1 MSEDGE
7 TSYDWQW
14 DDDDMI
20 PGPYNRDEDDATDE
34 TPGDLDFDEVYDDH
48 PWQWTPRTMSFDPD
62 TSDSSMPELQR
73 PDGSVHVPLW
83 LCRNCHS
90 TQWRTH
96 GEGYVCLDCG
106 CPNFYD
112 ANLPHSHDTGL
123 GSWTYTPHAP
133 RGETRHDDPRPVG
146 HEARETA
153 ESEVPTDDPS
163 VDPSTLQPVTRPS
176 RRQRKARK
184 QAAGRDSDSHVP
196 QQPAHTPLR
205 APVLPGLS
213 PKVPRDDP
221 PPSREQA
228 AQTMPMTGESKAGKG
243 ADAGKS
249 KAGKD
254 VDAGKSKAGK
264 GKGDGTLEAGS
275 DHGSSKNAG
284 WRDEM
289 LKSMHGIHNK
299 SQQEKPW
306 DITKGPGP
314 GLKYRGGS
322 PPLPPAWDAQKG
334 DLQAF
339 QRWERKLALWR
350 RQIRSY
356 LPPNEAS
363 MYLFVNLGGEA
374 AEELEHCDL
383 DKVDDPQGIEYVLE
397 TLRAPLMVKGIYLKR
412 KLLDDFERLSRRVNE
427 SIRSFTNR
435 YHRCERSL
443 AAVGVHVN
451 HMYDEEAAGSRLLDR
466 MRLSAEAQRMILVA
480 TSNSIRYQ
488 DVKEAAET
496 QFPEHRAVP
505 AVVYTRDFE
514 THTKEPRERTDQ
526 PVRDQGKSKGKGK
539 HKGKS
544 SSKSSSSNT
553 FVRSS
558 YLTEVPEG
566 DQADEEQGAM
576 EETHEDE
583 GEQPP
588 DELEAEPHDL
598 DGEDEAEAD
607 ADMSDLDL
615 AAHCLTVTARRLS
628 GMRLGRK
635 FSGGGKSIAQ
645 RKAESHCAVC
655 GQKGHW
661 QGDKEC
667 PQSGTPSGDGKP
679 KTGKDDSKT
688 KGSGKKVLLT
698 VAHPDGC
705 NRSVTFNTDTNDK
718 MESPMAPTLPMWSL
732 HHQRCLHRD
741 PWDRDCARFLVL
753 TSPCSTTT

>member
-1 MSEDGE
+1 
-7 TSYDWQW
+7 
-14 DDDDMI
+14 
-20 PGPYNRDEDDATDE
+20 
-34 TPGDLDFDEVYDDH
+34 
-48 PWQWTPRTMSFDPD
+48 
-62 TSDSSMPELQR
+62 
-73 PDGSVHVPLW
+73 
-83 LCRNCHS
+83 
-90 TQWRTH
+90 
-96 GEGYVCLDCG
+96 
-106 CPNFYD
+106 
-112 ANLPHSHDTGL
+112 
-123 GSWTYTPHAP
+123 
-133 RGETRHDDPRPVG
+133 
-146 HEARETA
+146 
-153 ESEVPTDDPS
+153 
-163 VDPSTLQPVTRPS
+163 
-176 RRQRKARK
+176 
-184 QAAGRDSDSHVP
+184 
-196 QQPAHTPLR
+196 
-205 APVLPGLS
+205 
-213 PKVPRDDP
+213 
-221 PPSREQA
+221 
-228 AQTMPMTGESKAGKG
+228 MTGESKAGKG

-249 KAGKD
+249 KTGKD
-254 VDAGKSKAGK
+254 ADAGKSKAGK

-289 LKSMHGIHNK
+289 LKSMHGVHNK

-306 DITKGPGP
+306 DITKGPAP

-322 PPLPPAWDAQKG
+322 PPSPPAWDAQKG

-363 MYLFVNLGGEA
+363 MFLFVNLGGEA

-383 DKVDDPQGIEYVLE
+383 DKVDDPQGIEYILE
-397 TLRAPLMVKGIYLKR
+397 TLRAPWMVKGIYLKR
-412 KLLDDFERLSRRVNE
+412 KLLDDFERLSRRANE

-480 TSNSIRYQ
+480 TSNSICYQ

-566 DQADEEQGAM
+566 DQADEEQGTM

-667 PQSGTPSGDGKP
+667 PQSGTPSGDDKP
-679 KTGKDDSKT
+679 KMGKDDSKT

-741 PWDRDCARFLVL
+741 PWDRDCTRFLGL